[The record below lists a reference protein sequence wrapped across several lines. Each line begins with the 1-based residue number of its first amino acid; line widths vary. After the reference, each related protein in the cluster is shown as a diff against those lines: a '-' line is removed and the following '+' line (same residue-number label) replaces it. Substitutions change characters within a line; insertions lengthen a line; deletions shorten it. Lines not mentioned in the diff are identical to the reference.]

1 MKIIYQNPSYDLY
14 LDKLTKYFNNNKQEI
29 NIAPKKEFTNNYI
42 QTDTKLLKQ
51 RYVQTDDFNKY
62 DELNIIDN
70 RSQQIDNNVVEE
82 IIKNDKPIEKKEI
95 NDEIND
101 EIEKINKPN
110 IYLIYTSIGLILHSL
125 ASIIF

>member
-14 LDKLTKYFNNNKQEI
+14 LDKLIKYFNNNKQEN
-29 NIAPKKEFTNNYI
+29 NISTKKEFTNNYI

-62 DELNIIDN
+62 DEINIIDN
-70 RSQQIDNNVVEE
+70 RSQQIDNNEVED
-82 IIKNDKPIEKKEI
+82 DKPIEKKEI

-110 IYLIYTSIGLILHSL
+110 IY
-125 ASIIF
+125 

>member
-14 LDKLTKYFNNNKQEI
+14 LDKLTKYFNNNKQEKI
-29 NIAPKKEFTNNYI
+29 NIPPKKEFTNNYI

-70 RSQQIDNNVVEE
+70 RSQQIDNNEVED
-82 IIKNDKPIEKKEI
+82 DKPIEKKEI
-95 NDEIND
+95 NDEF
-101 EIEKINKPN
+101 EKINKPN

>member
-14 LDKLTKYFNNNKQEI
+14 LDKLTKYFSNNKQEN
-29 NIAPKKEFTNNYI
+29 NISPKKEFTNNYI
-42 QTDTKLLKQ
+42 QTDIKPLKQ

-70 RSQQIDNNVVEE
+70 RSQQIDNNEVE
-82 IIKNDKPIEKKEI
+82 NDKPIEKKEI

-110 IYLIYTSIGLILHSL
+110 IYLIYTSIGLILHTL